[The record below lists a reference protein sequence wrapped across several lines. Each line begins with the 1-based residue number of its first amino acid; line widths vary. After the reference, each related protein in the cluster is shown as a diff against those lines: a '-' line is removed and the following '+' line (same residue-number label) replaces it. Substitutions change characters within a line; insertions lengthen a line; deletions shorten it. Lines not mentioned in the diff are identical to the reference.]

1 MSDVLFVLRHGFV
14 LEQSDEESTVPGLH
28 KYAIGSLAPNSE
40 RRLIRIIVVPGSE
53 GKPHEDHHGHV
64 GGQLMKGAEMSD
76 YHYTECGLN
85 NVFIEGALKSGRC
98 R

>member
-40 RRLIRIIVVPGSE
+40 RRLIRIIVVPDLKE
-53 GKPHEDHHGHV
+53 NH
-64 GGQLMKGAEMSD
+64 MKIITVMWAG
-76 YHYTECGLN
+76 N
-85 NVFIEGALKSGRC
+85 
-98 R
+98 